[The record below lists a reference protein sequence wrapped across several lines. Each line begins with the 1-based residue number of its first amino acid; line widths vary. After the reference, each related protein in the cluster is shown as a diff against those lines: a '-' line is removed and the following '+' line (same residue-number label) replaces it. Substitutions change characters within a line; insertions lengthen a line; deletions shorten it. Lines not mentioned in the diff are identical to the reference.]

1 MKKRMSVLLAA
12 VMLGTLITA
21 CSPGTSDTTEAP
33 KQTEAPATDAGTEA
47 PAADAATEAPPAEAP
62 AAGGFKVASHNAIIE
77 GNAYRAVYEDQM
89 SEAAQKAKDAGLISE
104 FNSFVANN
112 DPAIESQQIEQTIN
126 EGYDIII
133 VNPIAASGLDSLI
146 DKATEAGITYINA
159 DCEYD
164 SDKILNVV
172 VDQASWAQIQ
182 ADFVVET
189 LGAGASV
196 LQFNGVDGN
205 SSSEIRNEVW
215 VKTLTDNG
223 LEIAK
228 TVAHNWNDVE
238 SKQLMSEIIASGLEF
253 DGIINQEAANGIMDA
268 IEEAQID
275 YPGCI
280 TSSEE
285 IAWIRR
291 IAKVN
296 ETEKVLPFIVVENPP
311 GIGATSL
318 AIALNIRQGGELDP
332 AKMTG
337 DNAIYYSPQW
347 VMTYDN
353 MQEQL
358 DNVADLP
365 DSTSVSSYMSVED
378 AKAAY
383 FK

>member
-1 MKKRMSVLLAA
+1 MKKRVSVLMAA
-12 VMLGTLITA
+12 VMLGTMITA
-21 CSPGTSDTTEAP
+21 CSSGSTEPTTEAS
-33 KQTEAPATDAGTEA
+33 KATEAPATDAATDAATEAEKTEA
-47 PAADAATEAPPAEAP
+47 PAAT
-62 AAGGFKVASHNAIIE
+62 GGFKVASHNAIIE

-89 SEAAQKAKDAGLISE
+89 TEAAGIAKEAGLISE

-146 DKATEAGITYINA
+146 DKASEAGITYVNA
-159 DCEYD
+159 DCIYD

-172 VDQASWAQIQ
+172 VDQNAWATIQ

-189 LGAGASV
+189 LGEGGKV
-196 LQFNGVDGN
+196 IQFNGVDGN
-205 SSSEIRNEVW
+205 SASEIRNEAW
-215 VKTLTDNG
+215 VKTLTDGG
-223 LEIAK
+223 LEIVK

-268 IEEAQID
+268 IEEANIE

-296 ETEKVLPFIVVENPP
+296 ESEKVLPFIVVENPP
-311 GIGATSL
+311 GIGATALS
-318 AIALNIRQGGELDP
+318 IALNMRQGGELDP
-332 AKMTG
+332 AKLTG
-337 DNAIYYSPQW
+337 DNAIYYTPQW

-353 MQEQL
+353 MQERL
-358 DNVADLP
+358 DSVADLP